1 MEKVDY
7 ICLECGNVQ
16 TFPIN
21 GFKKKRICSVEDIFC
36 FECQEITKH
45 MNVGD
50 LKTFLEWNK
59 SEEAKTV
66 TELIEKRKS
75 YGR

>member
-1 MEKVDY
+1 MEQIDY

-16 TFPIN
+16 SFPIN
-21 GFKKKRICSVEDIFC
+21 SFKKKKICSLEDIFC

-59 SEEAKTV
+59 SEEAKIV
-66 TELIEKRKS
+66 NELIEKRKFH
-75 YGR
+75 GR